1 MNDINLVRLRWEKSL
16 PCEGKGHV
24 QRPWGGSQQ
33 YVFSRNRQVSEAENK
48 EELEAGTRGLEVEC
62 GTE

>member
-1 MNDINLVRLRWEKSL
+1 MF
-16 PCEGKGHV
+16 
-24 QRPWGGSQQ
+24 
-33 YVFSRNRQVSEAENK
+33 FSRNCKVIEAENT

>member
-1 MNDINLVRLRWEKSL
+1 MNDVHLVRLGWERRL

-24 QRPWGGSQQ
+24 QRPRGGRQQ
-33 YVFSRNRQVSEAENK
+33 YVFSRNCKVSEAENK
-48 EELEAGTRGLEVEC
+48 EEMEAGTRGLEVEC